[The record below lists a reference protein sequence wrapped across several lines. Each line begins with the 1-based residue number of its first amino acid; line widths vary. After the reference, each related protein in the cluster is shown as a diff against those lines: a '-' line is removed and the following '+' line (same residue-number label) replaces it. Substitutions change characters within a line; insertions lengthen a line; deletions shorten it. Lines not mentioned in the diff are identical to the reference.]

1 MKKLLI
7 ATIALFSL
15 NTLADS
21 SVGCGLGS
29 LIWKKNSIVS
39 ALFRATTNA
48 SFSSQLF
55 GITTGTSGCTQ
66 HSIVKRDMAPVYYAE
81 ANMENLRMEMAM
93 GEGEY
98 LEAFAATLGCEM
110 SDQKLFNDVTKAQY
124 ETIFKTD
131 TNTPAKMLNNV
142 KSVIN
147 QNATLKNTCEYAV
160 I

>member
-1 MKKLLI
+1 MKKLLLLAI
-7 ATIALFSL
+7 TFFSVQSF
-15 NTLADS
+15 ADS

-81 ANMENLRMEMAM
+81 SNMENLRVEMAM

-98 LEAFAATLGCEM
+98 LNAFAATLGCEL
-110 SDQKLFNDVTKAQY
+110 SDQKLFNDVTKSQY
-124 ETIFKTD
+124 ETIFRVD
-131 TNTPAKMLNNV
+131 TKTPAQMLNNV

-147 QNATLKNTCEYAV
+147 KNATLKNTCEYA
-160 I
+160 II